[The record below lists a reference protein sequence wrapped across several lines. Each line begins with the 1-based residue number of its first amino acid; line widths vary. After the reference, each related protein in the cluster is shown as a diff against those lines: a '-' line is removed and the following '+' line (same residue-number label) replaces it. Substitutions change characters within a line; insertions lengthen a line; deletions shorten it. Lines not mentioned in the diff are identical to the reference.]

1 MNSNQRRSINEIFEN
16 GAFSLL
22 VKRMDLQLYEKSCD
36 SLGDID
42 LQTLVAQRRLLLLE
56 FEQAVIGTMNDDYA
70 IQNEKEDERLRQ
82 SMN

>member
-16 GAFSLL
+16 GAFTHL